1 MDNERS
7 NPITNEHLSEWSDE
21 QLRQLLLTQMDA
33 VNVDVDLVRCITT
46 ILAKREEENGHEID
60 PHIALKSFKQEYE
73 TTPALYRLD
82 EIENEVAHPQ
92 DSHSQSNIRA
102 RKLVR
107 LVAVAAVVAAL
118 LLGISIVA
126 NASGLDLWGVV
137 TRWTDDVFGITREEP
152 GIRTIHKEQ
161 TDDFYHLKKNLE
173 EMGISHVVVPNYIPN
188 GYVFASTN
196 YSDTYDGFYAECI
209 LNNGENDIIL
219 RYWISSSNQ
228 TYHFYSINES
238 EPEIYVRNGIEHYIM
253 TNEDE
258 FIVSWTNENLLCD
271 ISGLQ
276 SYDELIRM
284 INSIYEKDD

>member
-7 NPITNEHLSEWSDE
+7 NPITNEHLTEWSDE

-60 PHIALKSFKQEYE
+60 RHTALKSFKQEYE

-82 EIENEVAHPQ
+82 AIENEVAHPQ

-107 LVAVAAVVAAL
+107 LVAVAAVVAML
-118 LLGISIVA
+118 LLGITIVA

-161 TDDFYHLKKNLE
+161 SDEFYHLKTILKE
-173 EMGISHVVVPNYIPN
+173 RGVSQSVVPNYTPT
-188 GYVFASTN
+188 GYRVIDTVF
-196 YSDTYDGFYAECI
+196 SDTYEGFNAYCI
-209 LNNGENDIIL
+209 LGNGENEIFL
-219 RYWISSSNQ
+219 RYWISNSNQ
-228 TYHFYSINES
+228 ANHFYAIDDAS
-238 EPEIYVRNGIEHYIM
+238 PKIYECNGIEHYIM
-253 TNEDE
+253 TNENA
-258 FIVSWTNENLLCD
+258 FIVSWTNENILCD

-276 SYDELIRM
+276 SYDALIQM